1 MNKTLKYA
9 LFSIPVLVGGYL
21 IYKQLRKPKSKAT
34 NTNVTLEDIKPPV
47 TNPVTTNN
55 TNETIYGKPCDF
67 PLKKGVGS
75 NSHPCDWVKNLQWA
89 LNRVPEGDA
98 TTQGCFTQCNLKPL
112 VEDGVF
118 GPNTEALLKDTMA
131 WTTIDNIEELD
142 KVFNAAGVDTSQPEE
157 EWHTPMLPPTPAPAP
172 CNPLYEICL

>member
-21 IYKQLRKPKSKAT
+21 IYRQLRKPKSKAM
-34 NTNVTLEDIKPPV
+34 NPSVTPEDVKPPV
-47 TNPVTTNN
+47 INPETTNN
-55 TNETIYGKPCDF
+55 SNEAVYGKPCDF

-75 NSHPCDWVKNLQWA
+75 KSHPCDWVINLQWA

-98 TTQGCFTQCNLKPL
+98 NTNGCYEKCNLKPL

-118 GPNTEALLKDTMA
+118 GPNTEALLKDTMG
-131 WTTIDNIEELD
+131 WTTIDSIDSLNV
-142 KVFNAAGVDTSQPEE
+142 VFEAAGVDTSQPEE
-157 EWHTPMLPPTPAPAP
+157 EWHAPMAPPPPAP
-172 CNPLYEICL
+172 CNPLYELCF